1 MKTKRTKRTYTRN
14 NNRCVDSKFWCPT
27 CRKYL
32 DKDSFWKSNI
42 DKHGVSSNCKK
53 CNRLTSGYYSRL
65 KYVSTGGS
73 RYDRRMKITDK
84 DLAEVVRLKN
94 KGMKMRDIAKIYG
107 ISKSGMTYVWYWRI
121 LKSCKNNH
129 YYNPN
134 NTSEKP
140 RKKALYN
147 ARAKEYRNLL
157 TNLGLIE
164 NNRPKYE

>member
-1 MKTKRTKRTYTRN
+1 MKTNRVKRTYTRN
-14 NNRCVDSKFWCPT
+14 INRCVNGKFWCPT

-32 DKDSFWKSNI
+32 EKDLFYSSSVDKNGI
-42 DKHGVSSNCKK
+42 SSNCKK

-65 KYVSTGGS
+65 KYISTGGS

-94 KGMKMRDIAKIYG
+94 KGVKLKEIANIYG
-107 ISKSGMTYVWYWRI
+107 LSKSGMAYVWYWRI
-121 LKSCKNNH
+121 LKSCKQGH
-129 YYNPN
+129 YHNPN
-134 NTSEKP
+134 STSEKP
-140 RKKALYN
+140 RKKALYKN
-147 ARAKEYRNLL
+147 RAKEYRNLL